1 MSRGEKC
8 CFLKKRVSG
17 MHRRE
22 TKKFLVLLLS
32 FSKVHKSIYSKKKIK
47 IKSEKLPGERSVS
60 ASAPRELSV
69 SVLMGAL
76 QSVEL

>member
-32 FSKVHKSIYSKKKIK
+32 FSKVHKSIYSKKKK
-47 IKSEKLPGERSVS
+47 KLKVKNSRVKGVCLRPLPVS
-60 ASAPRELSV
+60 
-69 SVLMGAL
+69 
-76 QSVEL
+76 